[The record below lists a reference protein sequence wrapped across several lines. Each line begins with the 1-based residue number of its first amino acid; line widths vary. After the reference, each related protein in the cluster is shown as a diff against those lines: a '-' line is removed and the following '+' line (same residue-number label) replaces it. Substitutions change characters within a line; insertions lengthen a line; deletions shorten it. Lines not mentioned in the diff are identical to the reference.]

1 MNALDLH
8 EAEAEVKIIIEGQS
22 VTLVPVFEK
31 ESNHFYKRAKE
42 AGIIAGICLA
52 CSKVLGVYDDNLG
65 SGLAMLDDN
74 LGSGLAM
81 LDDMNGHVGMKKYI
95 EEGYQVI
102 SM

>member
-1 MNALDLH
+1 M
-8 EAEAEVKIIIEGQS
+8 KIIIEGQS

-65 SGLAMLDDN
+65 SGLAMLDD
-74 LGSGLAM
+74 
-81 LDDMNGHVGMKKYI
+81 MNGHVGMKKYI